1 MDTSQYYNQIAGIY
15 DPQRAII
22 AQQRAA
28 LEPAMQSQISALE
41 QAKINAYRDIGTTAR
56 ARGMQFSGFS
66 PEQEA
71 RYTGAT
77 YLPALANVKAQYAAG
92 MTSLDKALADI
103 ATAQG
108 TQALNLYQGE
118 KTYQRQ
124 QETQQKEFD
133 WKAAQ
138 AELDRQANL
147 RIANAR
153 ASSSSSSSSTEPST
167 ASVKRQLQQ
176 DINNAYQNAAAQKP
190 SDAYYTEKVILP
202 TLYENYGELGYD
214 YINKQVYEY
223 RKAKYGY

>member
-15 DPQRAII
+15 DPQRTII

-28 LEPAMQSQISALE
+28 LEPQMQAQISALE

-77 YLPALANVKAQYAAG
+77 YLPALANVKSQYAAG
-92 MTSLDKALADI
+92 MTALDKALADI

-108 TQALNLYQGE
+108 TQALNLYQGDVN
-118 KTYQRQ
+118 YQRQ
-124 QETQQKEFD
+124 LTAQQKEFD

-138 AELDRQANL
+138 AELDRQSNL
-147 RIANAR
+147 KIANAR
-153 ASSSSSSSSTEPST
+153 SSSTTTSEPT
-167 ASVKRQLQQ
+167 IASIKRQLAQ
-176 DINNAYQNAAAQKP
+176 DVANAYQNPAAQKA
-190 SDAYYTEKVILP
+190 SEAMYTERVILP
-202 TLYENYGELGYD
+202 TLYANYGELGSD
-214 YINKQVYEY
+214 YINKLVYEY
-223 RKAKYGY
+223 RKQKYGY

>member
-153 ASSSSSSSSTEPST
+153 ASSSSSSSSSEPST
-167 ASVKRQLQQ
+167 MSVKRQLQQ